1 MGHAAVPDE
10 LLQSVVAYFSPRQV
24 ILFGSRAR
32 GEGGPDSDI
41 DLVVVLDDNAPS
53 EYFSAGA
60 AREARKGFRR
70 SCDIVP
76 WRRSDFYRRARIVG
90 SLPHTILQEGHV
102 VYGEDIEPSA
112 ARRMNSGPIDFA
124 AQWGEA
130 QRWIAIADQDLRAV
144 AICLQAEPPA
154 TETAAYHCQQAAEK
168 LLKAL
173 LVAAAR
179 PTRKTHDL
187 DVLASEVAEVHPHL
201 ASLADSCRFMTR
213 WGFVYRYP
221 TEPSGVA
228 PQPPTEIEIG
238 RAQAMLT
245 DLRRAIAARG
255 PGESR

>member
-10 LLQSVVAYFSPRQV
+10 LLQSVVTYFNPRQV

-41 DLVVVLDDNAPS
+41 DLIVVLEDNAPG

-60 AREARKGFRR
+60 AQEARKSFRR

-90 SLPHTILQEGHV
+90 SLAHTVLQEGHV
-102 VYGEDIEPSA
+102 IYGEDIEPST
-112 ARRMNSGPIDFA
+112 ARRMSAGPIDPA
-124 AQWGEA
+124 AQWEEA
-130 QRWIAIADQDLRAV
+130 RRWVAIADKDLRAV
-144 AICLQAEPPA
+144 AICLQAKPPA

-168 LLKAL
+168 LLQAL

-187 DVLASEVAEVHPHL
+187 DELASLVAEVHPDL
-201 ASLADSCRFMTR
+201 ASLVRNCCFMTR

-221 TEPSGVA
+221 IESGGAA
-228 PQPPTEIEIG
+228 PQAPTGAEIG
-238 RAQAMLT
+238 VAQAMLSE
-245 DLRRAIAARG
+245 LRSAIAARD
-255 PGESR
+255 PGDRG